1 MRVNRAL
8 LYTGVFLVALGGVIV
23 AGELLAIDTV
33 RVTDALRLWPL
44 AIVAIGAAIAL
55 RRTDLALPT
64 GMLAAAI
71 PGLILGGALAV
82 APRFA
87 VDCGGHDQPPT
98 VTTERGSFDGPA
110 RVSLT
115 GGCGTITVRT
125 APGDDWQ
132 LAVANSAGRVPS
144 VTSSQRSLSVAS
156 IGHEDLAFL
165 DAGRDEWDL
174 TIPTSAIDDLSL
186 EVLAGEGQVGLDGAR
201 IGRLAVTANVAD
213 VVVDASNSSV
223 ATLTGAV
230 GVGSMSILL
239 PADSDLDGTLRIGAG
254 QLQVCAP
261 PGLGLRLTT
270 RGTAKDVTVGG
281 RDVRD
286 AEWQSPGYA
295 SALRHADI
303 HVNVDFGTVEIDPI
317 GGCK

>member
-1 MRVNRAL
+1 
-8 LYTGVFLVALGGVIV
+8 
-23 AGELLAIDTV
+23 
-33 RVTDALRLWPL
+33 
-44 AIVAIGAAIAL
+44 
-55 RRTDLALPT
+55 
-64 GMLAAAI
+64 
-71 PGLILGGALAV
+71 
-82 APRFA
+82 
-87 VDCGGHDQPPT
+87 
-98 VTTERGSFDGPA
+98 
-110 RVSLT
+110 VSLT

-156 IGHEDLAFL
+156 IGHRDLAFL
-165 DAGRDEWDL
+165 DAGRDDWDL
-174 TIPTSAIDDLSL
+174 TIPTSVIDDLSL
-186 EVLAGEGQVGLDGAR
+186 EVLAGESQVGLDGAR
-201 IGRLAVTANVAD
+201 IDRLAVTANVAD

-254 QLQVCAP
+254 ELQVCAP

-295 SALRHADI
+295 AARRHADL
-303 HVNVDFGTVEIDPI
+303 HVNVNFGTVEIDPI

>member
-1 MRVNRAL
+1 MRVNRGL
-8 LYTGVFLVALGGVIV
+8 LYTGVFLVALGGIIV
-23 AGELLAIDTV
+23 AAELLAIDTV

-71 PGLILGGALAV
+71 PGLVLGGALAV

-87 VDCGGHDQPPT
+87 VDCGRHGQPPA

-110 RVSLT
+110 QVSVT

-132 LAVANSAGRVPS
+132 LAVANSAGRMPN

-156 IGHEDLAFL
+156 IDEDLAFF
-165 DAGRDEWDL
+165 DAGRDDWDL

-186 EVLAGEGQVGLDGAR
+186 EVLAGESQVGLDGAR
-201 IGRLAVTANVAD
+201 IDRLAVTANVAD

-239 PADSDLDGTLRIGAG
+239 PTDSDLDGMLRIGAG
-254 QLQVCAP
+254 ELQVCAP
-261 PGLGLRLTT
+261 PGVGLRLTT

-295 SALRHADI
+295 SARRHADI
-303 HVNVDFGTVEIDPI
+303 HVDVNFGTVEIDPI

>member
-8 LYTGVFLVALGGVIV
+8 LYLGVFLVALGGVIV
-23 AGELLAIDTV
+23 AAELLAIDTV
-33 RVTDALRLWPL
+33 RVTDALQLWPL

-55 RRTDLALPT
+55 RRTDLGLPT
-64 GMLAAAI
+64 GILAAAV
-71 PGLILGGALAV
+71 PGLVLGGALAV

-87 VDCGGHDQPPT
+87 VDCGGHGQPPT

-110 RVSLT
+110 RVSVT

-132 LAVANSAGRVPS
+132 LAVANIAGRVPS
-144 VTSSQRSLSVAS
+144 VTSSQRSLSVSS
-156 IGHEDLAFL
+156 IGHQDLAFF
-165 DAGRDEWDL
+165 DAGRDELDL

-186 EVLAGEGQVGLDGAR
+186 EVLAGESQVGLDGAR
-201 IGRLAVTANVAD
+201 IDRLAVTANVAD
-213 VVVDASNSSV
+213 VVVDASNSSL

-230 GVGSMSILL
+230 DVGSMSILL

-254 QLQVCAP
+254 ELKVCTP

-281 RDVRD
+281 RDVRGAD
-286 AEWQSPGYA
+286 WQSPGYA
-295 SALRHADI
+295 AARRHADI
-303 HVNVDFGTVEIDPI
+303 HVSVNFGTVEIDPI